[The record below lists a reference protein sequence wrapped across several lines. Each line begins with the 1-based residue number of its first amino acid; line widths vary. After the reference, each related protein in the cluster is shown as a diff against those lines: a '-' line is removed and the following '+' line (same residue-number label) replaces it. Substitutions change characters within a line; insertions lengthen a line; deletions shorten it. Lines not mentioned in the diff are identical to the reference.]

1 MSNIT
6 ISMNGEPL
14 GAIQK
19 WHEDY
24 FTANGLLH
32 VTIKIERIIFDEFSM
47 LAHILNGGEVEL
59 SVQVGEQKTE
69 YTALQLKAGSRNFN
83 SEDGVDIETLVL
95 STAHRDKELEELK
108 DYLGM
113 IINAKNILKAET
125 VQNVTM

>member
-6 ISMNGEPL
+6 ICMNGEPL

-32 VTIKIERIIFDEFSM
+32 VTIKIERVIFDEFSM

-69 YTALQLKAGSRNFN
+69 YTALQLKAGSRDFN
-83 SEDGVDIETLVL
+83 SEDGVDVETLVL